1 MAKKRIK
8 IKELVDKTGVTRP
21 TIYHYVREG
30 LLPKPKKTARNMAL
44 YDPDC
49 IERVLL
55 IKGLQKQHRRSLA
68 EVKSML
74 EGARGHEGVLR
85 LREVVE
91 AEANRAETSP
101 LRADRPTKPM
111 GREALRVRTGFGAT
125 ELADMER
132 IGLLTA
138 KDGLFEPIEVD
149 VADAVARLAA
159 EGFDREAGFQA
170 DHISI
175 YINSMREL
183 LQKEVALFLEKVQ
196 TSDDPTGMLKRA
208 ERGIEHVTPLLLALR
223 RKLLREL
230 LDAVNLPTGNGGQ
243 Q

>member
-49 IERVLL
+49 VERVLL
-55 IKGLQKQHRRSLA
+55 IKGLQTQHRRSLA
-68 EVKSML
+68 EVKAML
-74 EGARGHEGVLR
+74 EGARGHDGVRHLQ
-85 LREVVE
+85 EVVE
-91 AEANRAETSP
+91 AEATRAQTSP
-101 LRADRPTKPM
+101 LRADRPTKPI
-111 GREALRVRTGFGAT
+111 GREALRVRTGFGER

-159 EGFDREAGFQA
+159 EGFDREAGFHP
-170 DHISI
+170 DHVTI
-175 YINSMREL
+175 YMDSMREL

-196 TSDDPTGMLKRA
+196 ASDDPSGLLRRA

-230 LDAVNLPTGNGGQ
+230 LDAVALPGSGGAE
-243 Q
+243 